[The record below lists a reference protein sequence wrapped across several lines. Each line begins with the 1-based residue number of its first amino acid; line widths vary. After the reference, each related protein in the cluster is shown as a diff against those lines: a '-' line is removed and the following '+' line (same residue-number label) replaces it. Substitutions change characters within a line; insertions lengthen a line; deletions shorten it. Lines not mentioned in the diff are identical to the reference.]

1 MLFPL
6 ILGKEADI
14 LYIKKIKDAVSMAQG
29 NGGRKS
35 SV

>member
-6 ILGKEADI
+6 ILRQEADI
-14 LYIKKIKDAVSMAQG
+14 LYIKKIKVAVSMTQG

-35 SV
+35 RV